1 MEVYQIVFYS
11 DKRIKTNIEDVPDHL
26 ALETV
31 RNIPCRYYNYRDNEK
46 FNNRYK
52 TIGFIAQEV
61 AEVFPEAILKEKGII
76 PNIGI
81 FLTNEHNTNLFS
93 WEHDV
98 SNNKW
103 KLTIP
108 TINDLIIDNSD
119 NVYEKCKV
127 KFVVTAQNEDDY
139 KKEMN
144 DASGDLIKIGEIKEK
159 YKKEEKE
166 IILEI
171 EDDLQSFI
179 FDKKWDNVFLYGTEV
194 KDLLTVDKQKIFAL
208 HHSAIQEIDRKVIAL
223 ENENAELDN
232 KTQEVD
238 NKIKEIKNTEDI
250 LLKSNKYEKNNTENI
265 IGNISFVNGYTT
277 VNDKKIYNKNISDK
291 LYFNPETSKLYCSNI
306 ENTFYGD
313 GSNLQ
318 GIAKLSQIEHL
329 IEDNK
334 RLIQDNEN
342 NKELINFWTKQAMN
356 LNNKLTTVETKLA
369 NVENELKLIKENLGL

>member
-52 TIGFIAQEV
+52 TIGFIAKGI
-61 AEVFPEAILKEKGII
+61 VFPEAILKLKKGII

-144 DASGDLIKIGEIKEK
+144 DASGDLIKIGEIKE
-159 YKKEEKE
+159 
-166 IILEI
+166 
-171 EDDLQSFI
+171 
-179 FDKKWDNVFLYGTEV
+179 
-194 KDLLTVDKQKIFAL
+194 
-208 HHSAIQEIDRKVIAL
+208 
-223 ENENAELDN
+223 
-232 KTQEVD
+232 
-238 NKIKEIKNTEDI
+238 
-250 LLKSNKYEKNNTENI
+250 NI
-265 IGNISFVNGYTT
+265 
-277 VNDKKIYNKNISDK
+277 
-291 LYFNPETSKLYCSNI
+291 
-306 ENTFYGD
+306 
-313 GSNLQ
+313 
-318 GIAKLSQIEHL
+318 
-329 IEDNK
+329 
-334 RLIQDNEN
+334 
-342 NKELINFWTKQAMN
+342 
-356 LNNKLTTVETKLA
+356 
-369 NVENELKLIKENLGL
+369 

>member
-1 MEVYQIVFYS
+1 M
-11 DKRIKTNIEDVPDHL
+11 
-26 ALETV
+26 
-31 RNIPCRYYNYRDNEK
+31 
-46 FNNRYK
+46 
-52 TIGFIAQEV
+52 
-61 AEVFPEAILKEKGII
+61 
-76 PNIGI
+76 
-81 FLTNEHNTNLFS
+81 
-93 WEHDV
+93 
-98 SNNKW
+98 
-103 KLTIP
+103 
-108 TINDLIIDNSD
+108 
-119 NVYEKCKV
+119 
-127 KFVVTAQNEDDY
+127 
-139 KKEMN
+139 
-144 DASGDLIKIGEIKEK
+144 
-159 YKKEEKE
+159 
-166 IILEI
+166 
-171 EDDLQSFI
+171 
-179 FDKKWDNVFLYGTEV
+179 